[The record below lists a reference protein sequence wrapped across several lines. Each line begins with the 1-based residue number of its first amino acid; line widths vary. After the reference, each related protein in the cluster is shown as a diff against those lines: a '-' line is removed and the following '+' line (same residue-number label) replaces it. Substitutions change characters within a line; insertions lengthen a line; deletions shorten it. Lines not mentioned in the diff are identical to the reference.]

1 MGKKGKGK
9 KGGDGA
15 GKLAS
20 LMASVVLAAGTG
32 DAAGLRLLLTEAV
45 GAPARSLDNSSGGAA
60 GWGGLN
66 AAAGHP
72 ADGGEEKAG
81 GAGGV
86 ARGLGHTALHV
97 ACARGHTACARILL
111 KAEQNPESVHVANG
125 VGWTPLHSA
134 CSRDQ
139 SACARMLL
147 TLGARQGAV
156 TRSGM
161 TALHLAVAYRSVHC
175 VRLLTEE
182 LADASMTV
190 RRREERGG
198 GERESVCVV
207 VNTPSTLPYVLNARL
222 CVCVGECGVGV
233 VCLLLWVCRAV
244 EATLQRRDA
253 LN

>member
-32 DAAGLRLLLTEAV
+32 DSAGLRLLLTEAV

-72 ADGGEEKAG
+72 ADGGDGGEEKAG
-81 GAGGV
+81 GAGAAAAAEGGAGGGGV

-111 KAEQNPESVHVANG
+111 KAELNPESVHVANG

-190 RRREERGG
+190 RRRERERERGRG
-198 GERESVCVV
+198 RGRERESVI
-207 VNTPSTLPYVLNARL
+207 NARASCPVFNRRL
-222 CVCVGECGVGV
+222 CVWCGVSGCV
-233 VCLLLWVCRAV
+233 FR
-244 EATLQRRDA
+244 
-253 LN
+253 